1 MAYVVLDTDAVS
13 LIQKRRLPPEL
24 AEHVAGNLVCVTFV
38 TVGELHKWAE
48 RRSWGRRSREALE
61 RWLGRVLVLPYDAD
75 VARIWGGLAA
85 RAEQRG
91 RRRPAND
98 TWIAACC
105 VQRRLPLLT
114 LNRRDFVDFEQHE
127 GLQLLGTEEP

>member
-24 AEHVAGNLVCVTFV
+24 AEQLAGKIVCVTFV

-48 RRSWGRRSREALE
+48 RRSWGRRSRDALE

-75 VARIWGGLAA
+75 VARVWGGLAA
-85 RAEQRG
+85 RADERG

-105 VQRRLPLLT
+105 IQRDLPLLT
-114 LNRRDFVDFEQHE
+114 LNQRDFIDFADHE
-127 GLQLLGTEEP
+127 GLRRRLA